1 VVYQAEI
8 HRMARSE
15 DVEERK
21 RAVEELKNN
30 FALLE
35 DKKYA
40 WEDLIKL
47 TSDTDSDVRRGA
59 AHALVRSFSQTHNKK
74 YVWEDLHRLTSDNDS
89 YVRRGGCISAGKHV
103 FACAR

>member
-35 DKKYA
+35 D
-40 WEDLIKL
+40 
-47 TSDTDSDVRRGA
+47 
-59 AHALVRSFSQTHNKK
+59 
-74 YVWEDLHRLTSDNDS
+74 
-89 YVRRGGCISAGKHV
+89 GKT
-103 FACAR
+103 